1 MDKNI
6 LEEIVASA
14 SFEVDAFD
22 GLIKIEGR
30 ILSPTEVEAA
40 GLASAM
46 VATAIF
52 KGKNKAQIEET
63 QRIAEKIERGEM
75 DDIEDLIKI
84 TSSISPEQM
93 ENMAEREDRL
103 IMKCVRRCSK
113 DGGKTWEPLILVSV
127 VDQQNAKQNRLWV
140 GMLRSE
146 DRKAILNRAMSGH
159 KEASER
165 LKSFRAR

>member
-1 MDKNI
+1 
-6 LEEIVASA
+6 
-14 SFEVDAFD
+14 
-22 GLIKIEGR
+22 
-30 ILSPTEVEAA
+30 
-40 GLASAM
+40 
-46 VATAIF
+46 
-52 KGKNKAQIEET
+52 
-63 QRIAEKIERGEM
+63 M

-93 ENMAEREDRL
+93 ENIAEREDRL

-113 DGGKTWEPLILVSV
+113 DGGKTWEPLVLVSV

-165 LKSFRAR
+165 LKSFRTR